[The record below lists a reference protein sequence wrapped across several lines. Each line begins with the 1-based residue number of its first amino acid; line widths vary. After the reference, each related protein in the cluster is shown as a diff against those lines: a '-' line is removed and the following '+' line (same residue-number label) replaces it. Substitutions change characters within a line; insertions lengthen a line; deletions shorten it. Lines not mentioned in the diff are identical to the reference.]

1 MLLAPSEEEDV
12 MFLRPLT
19 LTREA
24 SRIFVIVFSTASG
37 PAFVYVVEILMKG
50 ESTSGKSPTATF
62 LIVKSPTNP
71 KRAKTI
77 KNSTGWDKV

>member
-37 PAFVYVVEILMKG
+37 PAFVYVVEILIK
-50 ESTSGKSPTATF
+50 SGKF
-62 LIVKSPTNP
+62 NVNH
-71 KRAKTI
+71 I
-77 KNSTGWDKV
+77 KQII